1 MADITVRD
9 MLDAGVHFGH
19 RARHWNPKMA
29 PFIYGE
35 RNQLH
40 IIDLEQTVPLYRKTC
55 DFVRSVAAQRG
66 TVLFVGTKRAA
77 QHAIR
82 NEATR
87 CGMPYVSHRWL
98 GGTLTN
104 LKTIKKSIARLEE
117 LEALEEDATRERFT
131 KKEMLGLK
139 REREKLL
146 RSLGGIRDMNALP
159 DAVFIIDLEHERI
172 ALNEARKL
180 GIPVAAVVDTNCS
193 PQDVD
198 YMIPG
203 NDDAIR
209 AAELYARGV
218 ADAIMK
224 GREEMPEISLGE
236 DEFVE
241 LDESGKPIARSGR
254 RRSRSSAP
262 SRLRGV
268 SRRMPRRTA
277 AVAREREDRDSKPD
291 EAAPVAA
298 PPAEAPSA
306 PPAEAPA
313 AEAPAADD
321 AAAAPA
327 EETAPDAPAAEAL
340 PAKETAPEAPAA
352 EAPADADAPAA
363 EAPADADAPAAEA
376 PADADAPA
384 AEMPAGADAPAAEV
398 APAAEASAA
407 AEKASA
413 PSPEKD

>member
-298 PPAEAPSA
+298 PPAEAASA
-306 PPAEAPA
+306 SPA
-313 AEAPAADD
+313 AEAPAV
-321 AAAAPA
+321 
-327 EETAPDAPAAEAL
+327 
-340 PAKETAPEAPAA
+340 EAPAA
-352 EAPADADAPAA
+352 EAPADADASAAAA
-363 EAPADADAPAAEA
+363 EETAPEA

-384 AEMPAGADAPAAEV
+384 AEMPAGADAPAAADEG
-398 APAAEASAA
+398 AAADPA

>member
-1 MADITVRD
+1 MAEISVRE

-40 IIDLEQTVPLYRKTC
+40 IIDLEQTVPLYKKTC

-117 LEALEEDATRERFT
+117 LEALDDQTLRERFT
-131 KKEMLGLK
+131 KKEALGVK
-139 REREKLL
+139 RELAKLN
-146 RSLGGIRDMNALP
+146 RSLGGIRAMGSLP

-209 AAELYARGV
+209 AAELYARGI
-218 ADAIMK
+218 ADAILK
-224 GREEMPEISLGE
+224 GREEMPEISLGD

-241 LDESGKPIARSGR
+241 LDEYGKPITRSGR
-254 RRSRSSAP
+254 PRSRAKP
-262 SRLRGV
+262 PARLRGA

-277 AVAREREDRDSKPD
+277 AVAREREDRDARPA
-291 EAAPVAA
+291 EAAPPPAPEAA
-298 PPAEAPSA
+298 PAVESVAVAVP
-306 PPAEAPA
+306 PA
-313 AEAPAADD
+313 AEES
-321 AAAAPA
+321 AAPA
-327 EETAPDAPAAEAL
+327 EESAAPASEPAEEITPTPASDPAAEAED
-340 PAKETAPEAPAA
+340 AAPAEEDA
-352 EAPADADAPAA
+352 APAEDA
-363 EAPADADAPAAEA
+363 
-376 PADADAPA
+376 
-384 AEMPAGADAPAAEV
+384 
-398 APAAEASAA
+398 AA
-407 AEKASA
+407 AE
-413 PSPEKD
+413 EGEG

>member
-1 MADITVRD
+1 MAQITVRE

-40 IIDLEQTVPLYRKTC
+40 IIDLEQTVPLYKKTC
-55 DFVRSVAAQRG
+55 EFVRSVAAQRG

-117 LEALEEDATRERFT
+117 LEALDDDTLRERFT
-131 KKEMLGLK
+131 KKEALGVK
-139 REREKLL
+139 RELAKLN
-146 RSLGGIRDMNALP
+146 RSLGGIRSMDTLP

-209 AAELYARGV
+209 AAELYARGI
-218 ADAIMK
+218 ADAILK
-224 GREEMPEISLGE
+224 GREEMPEISLGD

-254 RRSRSSAP
+254 PRSRAKTP
-262 SRLRGV
+262 ARLRGV

-277 AVAREREDRDSKPD
+277 AVAREREDRDAKPA
-291 EAAPVAA
+291 EAAPRVATKPAAAA
-298 PPAEAPSA
+298 PATAPSA
-306 PPAEAPA
+306 EDAEAPA
-313 AEAPAADD
+313 AAPATDD
-321 AAAAPA
+321 
-327 EETAPDAPAAEAL
+327 
-340 PAKETAPEAPAA
+340 A
-352 EAPADADAPAA
+352 EAPAP
-363 EAPADADAPAAEA
+363 
-376 PADADAPA
+376 
-384 AEMPAGADAPAAEV
+384 
-398 APAAEASAA
+398 AA
-407 AEKASA
+407 AEEGTATAA
-413 PSPEKD
+413 PPPAEGEG

>member
-298 PPAEAPSA
+298 PPAEAASA
-306 PPAEAPA
+306 SPAAEAPAVEAPA
-313 AEAPAADD
+313 AEAPADADAS
-321 AAAAPA
+321 AAAA

-363 EAPADADAPAAEA
+363 DPAE
-376 PADADAPA
+376 
-384 AEMPAGADAPAAEV
+384 
-398 APAAEASAA
+398 
-407 AEKASA
+407 EKASA

>member
-1 MADITVRD
+1 

-40 IIDLEQTVPLYRKTC
+40 IIDLEQTIPLYRKTC

-117 LEALEEDATRERFT
+117 LEALEEDGARERFT
-131 KKEMLGLK
+131 KKEVLGLK

-146 RSLGGIRDMNALP
+146 RSLGGIRDMDSLP

-172 ALNEARKL
+172 ALNEATKL

-209 AAELYARGV
+209 AAELYARGI

-224 GREEMPEISLGE
+224 GREEMPEISLGDE
-236 DEFVE
+236 EFVE
-241 LDESGKPIARSGR
+241 LDESGKPIARTGR
-254 RRSRSSAP
+254 RRSRPSTP

-277 AVAREREDRDSKPD
+277 AVAREREDRDPKTGEAVPSAAPAAGPAPAASAA
-291 EAAPVAA
+291 EAAPAA
-298 PPAEAPSA
+298 SAE
-306 PPAEAPA
+306 E
-313 AEAPAADD
+313 
-321 AAAAPA
+321 AAPA
-327 EETAPDAPAAEAL
+327 VS
-340 PAKETAPEAPAA
+340 
-352 EAPADADAPAA
+352 
-363 EAPADADAPAAEA
+363 
-376 PADADAPA
+376 
-384 AEMPAGADAPAAEV
+384 AAEV
-398 APAAEASAA
+398 APTVSAEEAPAAAPADETPPAAPAAADEEPAADPAAE
-407 AEKASA
+407 EASA
-413 PSPEKD
+413 PSPEED

>member
-1 MADITVRD
+1 MAQITVRE

-40 IIDLEQTVPLYRKTC
+40 IIDLEQTVPLYKKTC
-55 DFVRSVAAQRG
+55 EFVQSVAAQRG

-117 LEALEEDATRERFT
+117 LEALDDDTLRERFT
-131 KKEMLGLK
+131 KKEALGVK
-139 REREKLL
+139 RELAKLN
-146 RSLGGIRDMNALP
+146 RSLGGIRSMDTLP

-172 ALNEARKL
+172 ALNEANKL

-193 PQDVD
+193 PQDVE

-209 AAELYARGV
+209 AAELYARGI
-218 ADAIMK
+218 ADAILK
-224 GREEMPEISLGE
+224 GREEMPEISLGD

-254 RRSRSSAP
+254 PRSRAKTP
-262 SRLRGV
+262 ARLRGV

-277 AVAREREDRDSKPD
+277 AVAREREDRDVKPA
-291 EAAPVAA
+291 EAAPRVATRPPGAEGAAAPAPAPAAEEAAAPAPAPAAEEAAAPAPAPAAEEAAAPAPAPAAEEAAAPAPAPAAEEAA
-298 PPAEAPSA
+298 PPAEG
-306 PPAEAPA
+306 E
-313 AEAPAADD
+313 
-321 AAAAPA
+321 
-327 EETAPDAPAAEAL
+327 
-340 PAKETAPEAPAA
+340 
-352 EAPADADAPAA
+352 
-363 EAPADADAPAAEA
+363 
-376 PADADAPA
+376 
-384 AEMPAGADAPAAEV
+384 G
-398 APAAEASAA
+398 
-407 AEKASA
+407 
-413 PSPEKD
+413 

>member
-1 MADITVRD
+1 MAEITVHE
-9 MLDAGVHFGH
+9 MLNAGVHFGH

-40 IIDLEQTVPLYRKTC
+40 IIDLEQTVPLYKKTC
-55 DFVRSVAAQRG
+55 EFVQSVAAQRG

-104 LKTIKKSIARLEE
+104 LKTIKKSIKRLEE
-117 LEALEEDATRERFT
+117 LEALEEGTLRERFT
-131 KKEMLGLK
+131 KKEALGLK
-139 REREKLL
+139 RELAKLK
-146 RSLGGIRDMNALP
+146 RSLGGIRAMDSLP
-159 DAVFIIDLEHERI
+159 DAVFIIDLEHEHI
-172 ALNEARKL
+172 ALNEAKKL

-209 AAELYARGV
+209 AAELYARGI

-224 GREEMPEISLGE
+224 GRDEVPEISLGD

-241 LDESGKPIARSGR
+241 LDESGKPIAKSDRP
-254 RRSRSSAP
+254 RSRAKAP
-262 SRLRGV
+262 ARLRGV
-268 SRRMPRRTA
+268 TRRMPRRTA
-277 AVAREREDRDSKPD
+277 AVAREREDRDARPA
-291 EAAPVAA
+291 EAA
-298 PPAEAPSA
+298 PPAASKAPSV
-306 PPAEAPA
+306 EA
-313 AEAPAADD
+313 
-321 AAAAPA
+321 
-327 EETAPDAPAAEAL
+327 
-340 PAKETAPEAPAA
+340 
-352 EAPADADAPAA
+352 ADAPAA
-363 EAPADADAPAAEA
+363 PPAASKAPSVEAADAPAAPPAASKAPSVEA
-376 PADADAPA
+376 ADAPA
-384 AEMPAGADAPAAEV
+384 APPAAEE
-398 APAAEASAA
+398 APAP
-407 AEKASA
+407 AEKT
-413 PSPEKD
+413 D

>member
-1 MADITVRD
+1 MAEISVRE

-40 IIDLEQTVPLYRKTC
+40 IIDLEQTVPLYKKTC

-117 LEALEEDATRERFT
+117 LEALDDQTLRERFT
-131 KKEMLGLK
+131 KKEALGVK
-139 REREKLL
+139 RELAKLN
-146 RSLGGIRDMNALP
+146 RSLGGIRAMGSLP

-209 AAELYARGV
+209 AAELYARGI
-218 ADAIMK
+218 ADAILK
-224 GREEMPEISLGE
+224 GREEMPEISLGD

-241 LDESGKPIARSGR
+241 LDEYGKPITRSGR
-254 RRSRSSAP
+254 PRSRAKP
-262 SRLRGV
+262 PARLRGA

-277 AVAREREDRDSKPD
+277 AVAREREDRDARPA
-291 EAAPVAA
+291 EAAP
-298 PPAEAPSA
+298 PPAPEA
-306 PPAEAPA
+306 APA
-313 AEAPAADD
+313 AESAPAPASAPAVKS
-321 AAAAPA
+321 AAAAVPPAAEESAAPA
-327 EETAPDAPAAEAL
+327 EESTAPASEPAEEITPTPASDPAAEAED
-340 PAKETAPEAPAA
+340 AAPAEEDA
-352 EAPADADAPAA
+352 APAEDAVPAEEDAAPA
-363 EAPADADAPAAEA
+363 ED
-376 PADADAPA
+376 
-384 AEMPAGADAPAAEV
+384 
-398 APAAEASAA
+398 AA
-407 AEKASA
+407 AE
-413 PSPEKD
+413 EGEG

>member
-1 MADITVRD
+1 LADITVRD

-298 PPAEAPSA
+298 PPAEAAAA
-306 PPAEAPA
+306 PPAAESPAVEAPA
-313 AEAPAADD
+313 AEAPADADAP
-321 AAAAPA
+321 AAAA

-352 EAPADADAPAA
+352 EA
-363 EAPADADAPAAEA
+363 
-376 PADADAPA
+376 
-384 AEMPAGADAPAAEV
+384 
-398 APAAEASAA
+398 SAA
-407 AEKASA
+407 ADEGAAADPAEEKASA

>member
-1 MADITVRD
+1 MAQITVRE

-40 IIDLEQTVPLYRKTC
+40 IIDLEQTVPLYKKTC
-55 DFVRSVAAQRG
+55 EFVRSVAAQRG

-82 NEATR
+82 NEAIR

-117 LEALEEDATRERFT
+117 LEALDDDTLRERFT
-131 KKEMLGLK
+131 KKEALGVK
-139 REREKLL
+139 RELAKLN
-146 RSLGGIRDMNALP
+146 RSLGGIRSMDTLP

-209 AAELYARGV
+209 AAELYARGI
-218 ADAIMK
+218 ADAILK
-224 GREEMPEISLGE
+224 GRDEMPEISLGD

-254 RRSRSSAP
+254 PRSRAKTP
-262 SRLRGV
+262 ARLRGV

-277 AVAREREDRDSKPD
+277 AVAREREDRDAKPA
-291 EAAPVAA
+291 EAAPRVATKPAAAA
-298 PPAEAPSA
+298 PATAPSA
-306 PPAEAPA
+306 EDAEAPA
-313 AEAPAADD
+313 AAPATDD
-321 AAAAPA
+321 
-327 EETAPDAPAAEAL
+327 
-340 PAKETAPEAPAA
+340 A
-352 EAPADADAPAA
+352 EAPAP
-363 EAPADADAPAAEA
+363 
-376 PADADAPA
+376 
-384 AEMPAGADAPAAEV
+384 
-398 APAAEASAA
+398 AA
-407 AEKASA
+407 AEEGTATAA
-413 PSPEKD
+413 PPPAEGEG

>member
-82 NEATR
+82 TEAMR

-104 LKTIKKSIARLEE
+104 LKTIKKSVARLEE
-117 LEALEEDATRERFT
+117 LEALDEETTRERFT
-131 KKEMLGLK
+131 KKEILGLK

-146 RSLGGIRDMNALP
+146 RSLGGIRDMDSLP

-209 AAELYARGV
+209 AAELYTRGI

-224 GREEMPEISLGE
+224 GREEMPEISLGD

-241 LDESGKPIARSGR
+241 LDEHGRPIARTGR

-262 SRLRGV
+262 TRLRGV

-277 AVAREREDRDSKPD
+277 AVAREREDRDARP
-291 EAAPVAA
+291 
-298 PPAEAPSA
+298 
-306 PPAEAPA
+306 
-313 AEAPAADD
+313 
-321 AAAAPA
+321 
-327 EETAPDAPAAEAL
+327 
-340 PAKETAPEAPAA
+340 PEAPAA
-352 EAPADADAPAA
+352 APPAAPAPAPAAAAPSVPAAAEAATEAPAKEDGATPAA
-363 EAPADADAPAAEA
+363 APVSDQPAKP
-376 PADADAPA
+376 PAKED
-384 AEMPAGADAPAAEV
+384 
-398 APAAEASAA
+398 
-407 AEKASA
+407 
-413 PSPEKD
+413 

>member
-1 MADITVRD
+1 MAQITVRE

-40 IIDLEQTVPLYRKTC
+40 IIDLEQTVPLYKKTC
-55 DFVRSVAAQRG
+55 EFVQSVAAQRG

-117 LEALEEDATRERFT
+117 LEALDNDTLRERFT
-131 KKEMLGLK
+131 KKEALGVK
-139 REREKLL
+139 RELAKLN
-146 RSLGGIRDMNALP
+146 RSLGGIRSMDTLP

-172 ALNEARKL
+172 ALNEANKL

-193 PQDVD
+193 PQDVE

-209 AAELYARGV
+209 AAELYARGI
-218 ADAIMK
+218 ADAILK
-224 GREEMPEISLGE
+224 GREEMPEISLG
-236 DEFVE
+236 DERVRGWTSPAAP
-241 LDESGKPIARSGR
+241 LRAAGARVKAKTPPVRGC
-254 RRSRSSAP
+254 
-262 SRLRGV
+262 RGV
-268 SRRMPRRTA
+268 CPGQRGRASHGRPAPAGEAGAPGGDQAPRRES
-277 AVAREREDRDSKPD
+277 R
-291 EAAPVAA
+291 AAPA
-298 PPAEAPSA
+298 P
-306 PPAEAPA
+306 APA
-313 AEAPAADD
+313 AEAPAPV
-321 AAAAPA
+321 PA
-327 EETAPDAPAAEAL
+327 EEAPATPAEG
-340 PAKETAPEAPAA
+340 E
-352 EAPADADAPAA
+352 
-363 EAPADADAPAAEA
+363 
-376 PADADAPA
+376 
-384 AEMPAGADAPAAEV
+384 G
-398 APAAEASAA
+398 
-407 AEKASA
+407 
-413 PSPEKD
+413 

>member
-1 MADITVRD
+1 MAEITVRD

-117 LEALEEDATRERFT
+117 LEGLDEDATRERFT
-131 KKEMLGLK
+131 KKEVLGLT

-146 RSLGGIRDMNALP
+146 RSLGGIRDMDSLP

-209 AAELYARGV
+209 AAELYARGI
-218 ADAIMK
+218 ADAIVK

-241 LDESGKPIARSGR
+241 LDEYGKPIARSGR
-254 RRSRSSAP
+254 RHSRSSAP
-262 SRLRGV
+262 ARLRGV

-277 AVAREREDRDSKPD
+277 AVAREREDRDSRPD
-291 EAAPVAA
+291 EAAPVATPA
-298 PPAEAPSA
+298 AEAA
-306 PPAEAPA
+306 PAAAEPAGGTAPAAPA
-313 AEAPAADD
+313 AEATPS
-321 AAAAPA
+321 
-327 EETAPDAPAAEAL
+327 AEA
-340 PAKETAPEAPAA
+340 
-352 EAPADADAPAA
+352 
-363 EAPADADAPAAEA
+363 
-376 PADADAPA
+376 
-384 AEMPAGADAPAAEV
+384 
-398 APAAEASAA
+398 ASAA
-407 AEKASA
+407 EGEGAAAGPAGGKDAA
-413 PSPEKD
+413 LPPEEG

>member
-1 MADITVRD
+1 LADITVRD

-298 PPAEAPSA
+298 PPAEAAAA
-306 PPAEAPA
+306 PPAAEAPAVEAPA
-313 AEAPAADD
+313 AEAPADADAS
-321 AAAAPA
+321 AAAA

-352 EAPADADAPAA
+352 EA
-363 EAPADADAPAAEA
+363 
-376 PADADAPA
+376 
-384 AEMPAGADAPAAEV
+384 
-398 APAAEASAA
+398 SAA
-407 AEKASA
+407 ADEGAAADPAEEKASA

>member
-1 MADITVRD
+1 MAQITVRE

-40 IIDLEQTVPLYRKTC
+40 IIDLEQTVPLYKKTC
-55 DFVRSVAAQRG
+55 EFVRSVAAQRG

-117 LEALEEDATRERFT
+117 LEALDEETLRERFT
-131 KKEMLGLK
+131 KKEALGVK
-139 REREKLL
+139 RELAKLN
-146 RSLGGIRDMNALP
+146 RSLGGIRSMDTLP

-209 AAELYARGV
+209 AAELYARGI
-218 ADAIMK
+218 ADAILK
-224 GREEMPEISLGE
+224 GREEMPEISLGD

-254 RRSRSSAP
+254 PRSRAKTP
-262 SRLRGV
+262 ARLRGV

-277 AVAREREDRDSKPD
+277 AVAREREDRDAKPA
-291 EAAPVAA
+291 EAAPRVATKPAAAA
-298 PPAEAPSA
+298 PATAPSA
-306 PPAEAPA
+306 EDAEAPA
-313 AEAPAADD
+313 AAPATDD
-321 AAAAPA
+321 
-327 EETAPDAPAAEAL
+327 
-340 PAKETAPEAPAA
+340 A
-352 EAPADADAPAA
+352 EAPAP
-363 EAPADADAPAAEA
+363 
-376 PADADAPA
+376 
-384 AEMPAGADAPAAEV
+384 
-398 APAAEASAA
+398 AA
-407 AEKASA
+407 AEEGTATAA
-413 PSPEKD
+413 PPPAEGEG

>member
-1 MADITVRD
+1 MAEITVRD

-40 IIDLEQTVPLYRKTC
+40 IIDLEQTIPLYRKTC

-117 LEALEEDATRERFT
+117 LEALEEDGARERFT
-131 KKEMLGLK
+131 KKEVLGLK

-146 RSLGGIRDMNALP
+146 RSLGGIRDMDSLP

-172 ALNEARKL
+172 ALNEATKL

-209 AAELYARGV
+209 AAELYARGI

-224 GREEMPEISLGE
+224 GREEMPEISLGDE
-236 DEFVE
+236 EFVE
-241 LDESGKPIARSGR
+241 LDESGKPIARTGR
-254 RRSRSSAP
+254 RRSRPSPP

-277 AVAREREDRDSKPD
+277 AVAREREDRDPKTGEVVPS
-291 EAAPVAA
+291 AAPAA
-298 PPAEAPSA
+298 GPA
-306 PPAEAPA
+306 PAAPA
-313 AEAPAADD
+313 AEAAPAAT
-321 AAAAPA
+321 AEEAAPA
-327 EETAPDAPAAEAL
+327 ASAEEAAPAASAE
-340 PAKETAPEAPAA
+340 EAPAA
-352 EAPADADAPAA
+352 ASADETPPAAPAA
-363 EAPADADAPAAEA
+363 ADEEPAADPAAE
-376 PADADAPA
+376 
-384 AEMPAGADAPAAEV
+384 E
-398 APAAEASAA
+398 
-407 AEKASA
+407 ASA
-413 PSPEKD
+413 PSPEED

>member
-1 MADITVRD
+1 MAEISVRE

-40 IIDLEQTVPLYRKTC
+40 IIDLEQTVPLYKKTC

-117 LEALEEDATRERFT
+117 LEALDDQTLRERFT
-131 KKEMLGLK
+131 KKEALGVK
-139 REREKLL
+139 RELAKLN
-146 RSLGGIRDMNALP
+146 RSLGGIRAMGSLP

-209 AAELYARGV
+209 AAELYARGI
-218 ADAIMK
+218 ADAILK
-224 GREEMPEISLGE
+224 GREEMPEISLGD

-241 LDESGKPIARSGR
+241 LDEYGKPITRSGR
-254 RRSRSSAP
+254 PRSRAKAP
-262 SRLRGV
+262 ARLRGA

-277 AVAREREDRDSKPD
+277 AVAREREDRDARPA
-291 EAAPVAA
+291 EAAPPPAPEAA
-298 PPAEAPSA
+298 PAPESA
-306 PPAEAPA
+306 PTL
-313 AEAPAADD
+313 
-321 AAAAPA
+321 AAAPA
-327 EETAPDAPAAEAL
+327 EESAAAAVPPAAEESAAPAEESAAPAPEAAEEITPTPASDPAAEAED
-340 PAKETAPEAPAA
+340 AAPAEEDA
-352 EAPADADAPAA
+352 APAEDA
-363 EAPADADAPAAEA
+363 
-376 PADADAPA
+376 
-384 AEMPAGADAPAAEV
+384 
-398 APAAEASAA
+398 AA
-407 AEKASA
+407 AE
-413 PSPEKD
+413 EGEG

>member
-241 LDESGKPIARSGR
+241 MDESGKPIARSGR

-298 PPAEAPSA
+298 PPAEAAAA
-306 PPAEAPA
+306 PPAAEAPAVEAPA
-313 AEAPAADD
+313 AEAPADADAS
-321 AAAAPA
+321 AAAA

-352 EAPADADAPAA
+352 EA
-363 EAPADADAPAAEA
+363 
-376 PADADAPA
+376 
-384 AEMPAGADAPAAEV
+384 
-398 APAAEASAA
+398 SAA
-407 AEKASA
+407 ADEGAAADPAEEKASA

>member
-1 MADITVRD
+1 MADITVRE

-40 IIDLEQTVPLYRKTC
+40 IIDLEQTVPLYQKTC
-55 DFVRSVAAQRG
+55 EFVRSVAAQRG

-117 LEALEEDATRERFT
+117 LEALDEETVRERFT
-131 KKEMLGLK
+131 KKEVLGLK
-139 REREKLL
+139 RELEKLK
-146 RSLGGIRDMNALP
+146 RSLGGIRAMDSLP

-172 ALNEARKL
+172 ALNEAKKL

-209 AAELYARGV
+209 AAELYARGI
-218 ADAIMK
+218 ADAILK
-224 GREEMPEISLGE
+224 GREEMPEISLGGH
-236 DEFVE
+236 EFVE

-254 RRSRSSAP
+254 PRSRAKAP
-262 SRLRGV
+262 ARLRGV

-277 AVAREREDRDSKPD
+277 AVAREREDRDPRPV
-291 EAAPVAA
+291 EAAAPVAPRKPA
-298 PPAEAPSA
+298 PEAPKPPEPEAAEPAAPKAAEPPAAEAA
-306 PPAEAPA
+306 AEAPA
-313 AEAPAADD
+313 AEAPAA
-321 AAAAPA
+321 
-327 EETAPDAPAAEAL
+327 
-340 PAKETAPEAPAA
+340 EAPAA
-352 EAPADADAPAA
+352 EAAEAPAA
-363 EAPADADAPAAEA
+363 EAAEAPAAEA
-376 PADADAPA
+376 AAEAAEAPA
-384 AEMPAGADAPAAEV
+384 AE
-398 APAAEASAA
+398 SA
-407 AEKASA
+407 AEKESEPPA
-413 PSPEKD
+413 ETEG

>member
-1 MADITVRD
+1 MAEITVRE

-40 IIDLEQTVPLYRKTC
+40 IIDLEQTVPLYKKTC
-55 DFVRSVAAQRG
+55 EFVRSVAAQRG

-117 LEALEEDATRERFT
+117 LEALDEDTLRERFT
-131 KKEMLGLK
+131 KKEALGVK
-139 REREKLL
+139 RELAKLN
-146 RSLGGIRDMNALP
+146 RSLGGIRAMDSLP

-180 GIPVAAVVDTNCS
+180 NIPVAAVVDTNCS

-209 AAELYARGV
+209 AAELYAKGI
-218 ADAIMK
+218 ADAILK
-224 GREEMPEISLGE
+224 GREEMPEISLGD

-254 RRSRSSAP
+254 PRSRAKTP
-262 SRLRGV
+262 ARLRGV

-277 AVAREREDRDSKPD
+277 AVAREREDRDAK
-291 EAAPVAA
+291 
-298 PPAEAPSA
+298 PAEAP
-306 PPAEAPA
+306 PPAAPARPAAEAPKAPA
-313 AEAPAADD
+313 AEAPKTPAPAAAAAAPEDAAKPASEAATATPPADD
-321 AAAAPA
+321 AAAVSAPA
-327 EETAPDAPAAEAL
+327 GEESA
-340 PAKETAPEAPAA
+340 
-352 EAPADADAPAA
+352 APADA
-363 EAPADADAPAAEA
+363 E
-376 PADADAPA
+376 
-384 AEMPAGADAPAAEV
+384 G
-398 APAAEASAA
+398 
-407 AEKASA
+407 
-413 PSPEKD
+413 

>member
-1 MADITVRD
+1 

-298 PPAEAPSA
+298 PPAEAAAA
-306 PPAEAPA
+306 PPAAEAPAVEAPA
-313 AEAPAADD
+313 AEAPADADAS
-321 AAAAPA
+321 AAAA

-352 EAPADADAPAA
+352 EA
-363 EAPADADAPAAEA
+363 
-376 PADADAPA
+376 
-384 AEMPAGADAPAAEV
+384 
-398 APAAEASAA
+398 SAA
-407 AEKASA
+407 ADEGAAADPAEEKASA

>member
-1 MADITVRD
+1 LADITVRD

-298 PPAEAPSA
+298 PPAEAASA
-306 PPAEAPA
+306 SPA
-313 AEAPAADD
+313 AEAPAV
-321 AAAAPA
+321 
-327 EETAPDAPAAEAL
+327 
-340 PAKETAPEAPAA
+340 EAPAA
-352 EAPADADAPAA
+352 EAPADADASAAAA
-363 EAPADADAPAAEA
+363 EETAPEA

-384 AEMPAGADAPAAEV
+384 AEMPAGADAPAAADEG
-398 APAAEASAA
+398 AAADPA

>member
-1 MADITVRD
+1 LAQITVRE

-40 IIDLEQTVPLYRKTC
+40 IIDLEQTVPLYKKTC
-55 DFVRSVAAQRG
+55 EFVQSVAAQRG

-82 NEATR
+82 NEAIR

-117 LEALEEDATRERFT
+117 LEALDNDTLRERFT
-131 KKEMLGLK
+131 KKEALGVK
-139 REREKLL
+139 RELAKLN
-146 RSLGGIRDMNALP
+146 RSLGGIRSMDTLP

-209 AAELYARGV
+209 AAELYARGI
-218 ADAIMK
+218 ADAILK
-224 GREEMPEISLGE
+224 GRDEMPEISLGD

-254 RRSRSSAP
+254 PRSRAKTP
-262 SRLRGV
+262 ARLRGV

-277 AVAREREDRDSKPD
+277 AVAREREDRDAKPA
-291 EAAPVAA
+291 EAAPRVATKPAAAA
-298 PPAEAPSA
+298 PATAPSA
-306 PPAEAPA
+306 EDAEAPA
-313 AEAPAADD
+313 AAPATDD
-321 AAAAPA
+321 
-327 EETAPDAPAAEAL
+327 
-340 PAKETAPEAPAA
+340 A
-352 EAPADADAPAA
+352 EAPAP
-363 EAPADADAPAAEA
+363 
-376 PADADAPA
+376 
-384 AEMPAGADAPAAEV
+384 
-398 APAAEASAA
+398 AA
-407 AEKASA
+407 AEEGTATAA
-413 PSPEKD
+413 PPPAEGEG

>member
-1 MADITVRD
+1 

-298 PPAEAPSA
+298 PPAEAAAA
-306 PPAEAPA
+306 PPAAESPAVEAPA
-313 AEAPAADD
+313 AEAPADADAP
-321 AAAAPA
+321 AAAA

-352 EAPADADAPAA
+352 EA
-363 EAPADADAPAAEA
+363 
-376 PADADAPA
+376 
-384 AEMPAGADAPAAEV
+384 
-398 APAAEASAA
+398 SAA
-407 AEKASA
+407 ADEGAAADPAEEKASA

>member
-1 MADITVRD
+1 MAEISVRE

-40 IIDLEQTVPLYRKTC
+40 IIDLEQTVPLYKKTC
-55 DFVRSVAAQRG
+55 EFVRSVAAQRG

-117 LEALEEDATRERFT
+117 LEALDEETLRLRFT
-131 KKEMLGLK
+131 KKEALGVK
-139 REREKLL
+139 RELEKLK
-146 RSLGGIRDMNALP
+146 RSLGGIRSMDSLP
-159 DAVFIIDLEHERI
+159 DAIFIIDLEHERI

-209 AAELYARGV
+209 AAELYARGI
-218 ADAIMK
+218 ADAILK
-224 GREEMPEISLGE
+224 GREEMPEISLGD

-241 LDESGKPIARSGR
+241 LDEHGKPIARSGR
-254 RRSRSSAP
+254 PRSRAKAP
-262 SRLRGV
+262 ARLRGV

-277 AVAREREDRDSKPD
+277 AVAREREDRVAKP
-291 EAAPVAA
+291 V
-298 PPAEAPSA
+298 
-306 PPAEAPA
+306 EAPA
-313 AEAPAADD
+313 SAPAPAPGAAAPKAPAQDSAAAPASTPASAPGPAADE
-321 AAAAPA
+321 AAAPA
-327 EETAPDAPAAEAL
+327 EEE
-340 PAKETAPEAPAA
+340 
-352 EAPADADAPAA
+352 
-363 EAPADADAPAAEA
+363 
-376 PADADAPA
+376 
-384 AEMPAGADAPAAEV
+384 G
-398 APAAEASAA
+398 
-407 AEKASA
+407 
-413 PSPEKD
+413 

>member
-1 MADITVRD
+1 MAEISVRE

-40 IIDLEQTVPLYRKTC
+40 IIDLEQTVPLYKKTC
-55 DFVRSVAAQRG
+55 EFVRSVAAQRG

-82 NEATR
+82 NEAVR

-117 LEALEEDATRERFT
+117 LEALDEETLRERFT
-131 KKEMLGLK
+131 KKEALGVK
-139 REREKLL
+139 REMAKLN
-146 RSLGGIRDMNALP
+146 RSLGGIRAMDSLP

-209 AAELYARGV
+209 AAELYARGI
-218 ADAIMK
+218 ADAILR
-224 GREEMPEISLGE
+224 GREEMPEISLGD

-254 RRSRSSAP
+254 PRSRAKTP
-262 SRLRGV
+262 ARLRGM

-277 AVAREREDRDSKPD
+277 AVAREREDRDAKPA
-291 EAAPVAA
+291 EAAAPVA
-298 PPAEAPSA
+298 PAR
-306 PPAEAPA
+306 PA
-313 AEAPAADD
+313 AEAPK
-321 AAAAPA
+321 
-327 EETAPDAPAAEAL
+327 T
-340 PAKETAPEAPAA
+340 PAA
-352 EAPADADAPAA
+352 EAPKTPAPAA
-363 EAPADADAPAAEA
+363 AKDAAPEDGEAPASDAAANSASEEDAAAVSAPAGEESAA
-376 PADADAPA
+376 PA
-384 AEMPAGADAPAAEV
+384 ESE
-398 APAAEASAA
+398 S
-407 AEKASA
+407 
-413 PSPEKD
+413 

>member
-1 MADITVRD
+1 MAEITVRE

-40 IIDLEQTVPLYRKTC
+40 IIDLEQTVPLYKKTC
-55 DFVRSVAAQRG
+55 EFVRSVAAQRG

-77 QHAIR
+77 QYAIR

-117 LEALEEDATRERFT
+117 LEAFDEETMRERFT
-131 KKEMLGLK
+131 KKEVLGLK
-139 REREKLL
+139 RELAKLN
-146 RSLGGIRDMNALP
+146 RSLGGIRAMDSLP

-209 AAELYARGV
+209 AAELYARGI
-218 ADAIMK
+218 ADAILQ
-224 GREEMPEISLGE
+224 GREEMPEISLGD

-254 RRSRSSAP
+254 PRSRAKAP
-262 SRLRGV
+262 ARLRGV

-277 AVAREREDRDSKPD
+277 AVAREREDRDPRPA
-291 EAAPVAA
+291 ETAAPVASRRA
-298 PPAEAPSA
+298 DPEAPKTA
-306 PPAEAPA
+306 DPEAAKTPAAEVAEAPA
-313 AEAPAADD
+313 AED
-321 AAAAPA
+321 AKA
-327 EETAPDAPAAEAL
+327 TAPDEAAVPAAEEA
-340 PAKETAPEAPAA
+340 AASAPEA
-352 EAPADADAPAA
+352 EAVPDSTDESASSSEEESAPPAD
-363 EAPADADAPAAEA
+363 
-376 PADADAPA
+376 
-384 AEMPAGADAPAAEV
+384 
-398 APAAEASAA
+398 
-407 AEKASA
+407 EKG
-413 PSPEKD
+413 

>member
-1 MADITVRD
+1 MAQITVRE

-40 IIDLEQTVPLYRKTC
+40 IIDLEQTVPLYKKTC
-55 DFVRSVAAQRG
+55 EFVRSVAAQRG

-117 LEALEEDATRERFT
+117 LEALDEATLRERFT
-131 KKEMLGLK
+131 KKEALGVK
-139 REREKLL
+139 RELAKLN
-146 RSLGGIRDMNALP
+146 RSLGGIRSMDTLP

-209 AAELYARGV
+209 AAELYARGI
-218 ADAIMK
+218 ADAILK
-224 GREEMPEISLGE
+224 GREEMPEISLGD

-254 RRSRSSAP
+254 PRSRAKTP
-262 SRLRGV
+262 ARLRGV

-277 AVAREREDRDSKPD
+277 AVAREREDRDAKPA
-291 EAAPVAA
+291 EAAPPVATK
-298 PPAEAPSA
+298 PPAAAEPATAPSA
-306 PPAEAPA
+306 EDAAAPAPAAAEEAPA
-313 AEAPAADD
+313 PT
-321 AAAAPA
+321 PSA
-327 EETAPDAPAAEAL
+327 EETAPATAEEGAAPAPPPAE
-340 PAKETAPEAPAA
+340 EE
-352 EAPADADAPAA
+352 
-363 EAPADADAPAAEA
+363 
-376 PADADAPA
+376 
-384 AEMPAGADAPAAEV
+384 G
-398 APAAEASAA
+398 
-407 AEKASA
+407 
-413 PSPEKD
+413 

>member
-262 SRLRGV
+262 TRLRGV

-291 EAAPVAA
+291 EAAPVAT
-298 PPAEAPSA
+298 PPAEAASA
-306 PPAEAPA
+306 SPAAEAPA
-313 AEAPAADD
+313 AEAPAVEAPAAEAPADAD
-321 AAAAPA
+321 ASAAAA

-340 PAKETAPEAPAA
+340 PAKETAPEAPA
-352 EAPADADAPAA
+352 
-363 EAPADADAPAAEA
+363 
-376 PADADAPA
+376 DADAPA
-384 AEMPAGADAPAAEV
+384 AEMPAGADAPAAEAV
-398 APAAEASAA
+398 PAAEASAA
-407 AEKASA
+407 ADEGAAADPAEEKASA

>member
-1 MADITVRD
+1 MAQITVRE

-40 IIDLEQTVPLYRKTC
+40 IIDLEQTVPLYKKTC
-55 DFVRSVAAQRG
+55 EFVQSVAAQRG

-117 LEALEEDATRERFT
+117 LEALDEETLRERFT
-131 KKEMLGLK
+131 KKEALGVK
-139 REREKLL
+139 RELAKLN
-146 RSLGGIRDMNALP
+146 RSLGGIRSMDTLP

-209 AAELYARGV
+209 AAELYARGI
-218 ADAIMK
+218 ADAILK
-224 GREEMPEISLGE
+224 GREEMPEISLGD

-254 RRSRSSAP
+254 PRSRAKTP
-262 SRLRGV
+262 ARLRGV

-277 AVAREREDRDSKPD
+277 AVAREREDRDAKPA
-291 EAAPVAA
+291 EAAPRVATRPAAAAA
-298 PPAEAPSA
+298 PATAPSA
-306 PPAEAPA
+306 EDAEAPA
-313 AEAPAADD
+313 AAPATDD
-321 AAAAPA
+321 
-327 EETAPDAPAAEAL
+327 
-340 PAKETAPEAPAA
+340 A
-352 EAPADADAPAA
+352 EAPAP
-363 EAPADADAPAAEA
+363 
-376 PADADAPA
+376 
-384 AEMPAGADAPAAEV
+384 
-398 APAAEASAA
+398 AA
-407 AEKASA
+407 AEEGTATAA
-413 PSPEKD
+413 PPPAEGEG

>member
-1 MADITVRD
+1 MAEISVRE

-40 IIDLEQTVPLYRKTC
+40 IIDLEQTVPLYKKTC

-117 LEALEEDATRERFT
+117 LEALDDQTLRERFT
-131 KKEMLGLK
+131 KKEALGVK
-139 REREKLL
+139 RELAKLN
-146 RSLGGIRDMNALP
+146 RSLGGIRAMGSLP

-209 AAELYARGV
+209 AAELYARGI
-218 ADAIMK
+218 ADAILK
-224 GREEMPEISLGE
+224 GREEMPEISLGD

-241 LDESGKPIARSGR
+241 LDEYGKPITRSGR
-254 RRSRSSAP
+254 PRSRAKAP
-262 SRLRGV
+262 ARLRGA

-277 AVAREREDRDSKPD
+277 AVAREREDRDARPA
-291 EAAPVAA
+291 EAAPPPAPEAAPAPAPASAPAEESAAAAA
-298 PPAEAPSA
+298 PPAAEESST
-306 PPAEAPA
+306 PAEESTAPVEGIAAPA
-313 AEAPAADD
+313 PE
-321 AAAAPA
+321 PA
-327 EETAPDAPAAEAL
+327 EETAAAPASDSAAEEDA
-340 PAKETAPEAPAA
+340 APEAEDA
-352 EAPADADAPAA
+352 APAQEDAATS
-363 EAPADADAPAAEA
+363 EE
-376 PADADAPA
+376 
-384 AEMPAGADAPAAEV
+384 EG
-398 APAAEASAA
+398 
-407 AEKASA
+407 
-413 PSPEKD
+413 

>member
-1 MADITVRD
+1 MAEVTVRD

-40 IIDLEQTVPLYRKTC
+40 IIDLEQTVPLYKKTC

-82 NEATR
+82 KEATR

-104 LKTIKKSIARLEE
+104 LKTIKKSTARLEE
-117 LEALEEDATRERFT
+117 LEALEEGSMRERFT
-131 KKEMLGLK
+131 KKEILGLK
-139 REREKLL
+139 REKEKLL
-146 RSLGGIRDMNALP
+146 RSLGGIRNMDSLP

-209 AAELYARGV
+209 AAELYTRGI

-224 GREEMPEISLGE
+224 GREEMPEISLGD

-241 LDESGKPIARSGR
+241 LDEHGKPIAQTGR
-254 RRSRSSAP
+254 RRSRASTPA
-262 SRLRGV
+262 RLRGV

-277 AVAREREDRDSKPD
+277 AVAREREDRDAK
-291 EAAPVAA
+291 
-298 PPAEAPSA
+298 PAEAASASA
-306 PPAEAPA
+306 PASAL
-313 AEAPAADD
+313 
-321 AAAAPA
+321 AAAPA
-327 EETAPDAPAAEAL
+327 A
-340 PAKETAPEAPAA
+340 
-352 EAPADADAPAA
+352 
-363 EAPADADAPAAEA
+363 
-376 PADADAPA
+376 
-384 AEMPAGADAPAAEV
+384 
-398 APAAEASAA
+398 
-407 AEKASA
+407 
-413 PSPEKD
+413 

>member
-298 PPAEAPSA
+298 PPAEAAAA
-306 PPAEAPA
+306 PPAAEAPAVEAPA
-313 AEAPAADD
+313 AEAPADADAS
-321 AAAAPA
+321 AAAA

-352 EAPADADAPAA
+352 EA
-363 EAPADADAPAAEA
+363 
-376 PADADAPA
+376 
-384 AEMPAGADAPAAEV
+384 
-398 APAAEASAA
+398 SAA
-407 AEKASA
+407 ADEGAAADPAEEKASA

>member
-1 MADITVRD
+1 MAEITVRE

-40 IIDLEQTVPLYRKTC
+40 IIDLEQTVPLYKKTC
-55 DFVRSVAAQRG
+55 EFVRTVAAQRG

-87 CGMPYVSHRWL
+87 CGMPFVSHRWL

-117 LEALEEDATRERFT
+117 LEAFDQASMRERFT
-131 KKEMLGLK
+131 KKEILGLK
-139 REREKLL
+139 REHQKLL
-146 RSLGGIRDMNALP
+146 RSLGGIRAMDSLP
-159 DAVFIIDLEHERI
+159 DAVFIIDLEHEHI

-209 AAELYARGV
+209 AAELYARGI

-224 GREEMPEISLGE
+224 GREEVPEISLGD

-241 LDESGKPIARSGR
+241 LDDSGRPIAKSDRP
-254 RRSRSSAP
+254 RSRAKTP
-262 SRLRGV
+262 ARLRGV

-277 AVAREREDRDSKPD
+277 AVAREREDREDKPA
-291 EAAPVAA
+291 EAAAPAAVKVAAAEAGGAPPAAPPADDAA
-298 PPAEAPSA
+298 PPAE
-306 PPAEAPA
+306 
-313 AEAPAADD
+313 
-321 AAAAPA
+321 
-327 EETAPDAPAAEAL
+327 
-340 PAKETAPEAPAA
+340 KE
-352 EAPADADAPAA
+352 
-363 EAPADADAPAAEA
+363 
-376 PADADAPA
+376 
-384 AEMPAGADAPAAEV
+384 G
-398 APAAEASAA
+398 
-407 AEKASA
+407 
-413 PSPEKD
+413 

>member
-1 MADITVRD
+1 

-298 PPAEAPSA
+298 PPAEAASA
-306 PPAEAPA
+306 SPAAEAPAVEAPA
-313 AEAPAADD
+313 AEAPADADAS
-321 AAAAPA
+321 AAAA

-363 EAPADADAPAAEA
+363 DPAE
-376 PADADAPA
+376 
-384 AEMPAGADAPAAEV
+384 
-398 APAAEASAA
+398 
-407 AEKASA
+407 EKASA

>member
-1 MADITVRD
+1 LADITVRD

-241 LDESGKPIARSGR
+241 MDESGKPIARSGR

-298 PPAEAPSA
+298 PPAEAAAA
-306 PPAEAPA
+306 PPAAEAPAVEAPA
-313 AEAPAADD
+313 AEAPADADAS
-321 AAAAPA
+321 AAAA

-352 EAPADADAPAA
+352 EA
-363 EAPADADAPAAEA
+363 
-376 PADADAPA
+376 
-384 AEMPAGADAPAAEV
+384 
-398 APAAEASAA
+398 SAA
-407 AEKASA
+407 ADEGAAADPAEEKASA

>member
-1 MADITVRD
+1 MAEISVRE

-40 IIDLEQTVPLYRKTC
+40 IIDLEQTVPLYKKTC

-117 LEALEEDATRERFT
+117 LEALDDQTLRERFT
-131 KKEMLGLK
+131 KKEALGVK
-139 REREKLL
+139 RELAKLN
-146 RSLGGIRDMNALP
+146 RSLGGIRAMGSLP

-209 AAELYARGV
+209 AAELYARGI
-218 ADAIMK
+218 ADAILK
-224 GREEMPEISLGE
+224 GREEMPEISLGD

-241 LDESGKPIARSGR
+241 LDEYGKPITRSGR
-254 RRSRSSAP
+254 PRSRAKAP
-262 SRLRGV
+262 ARLRGA

-277 AVAREREDRDSKPD
+277 AVAREREDRDARPA
-291 EAAPVAA
+291 EAAPPPAPEAA
-298 PPAEAPSA
+298 PAPESA
-306 PPAEAPA
+306 PTP
-313 AEAPAADD
+313 
-321 AAAAPA
+321 AAAPA
-327 EETAPDAPAAEAL
+327 EESAAAAVPPAAEESAA
-340 PAKETAPEAPAA
+340 PAEESAAPAPEAAEESAAAPTSEPAA
-352 EAPADADAPAA
+352 EDAA
-363 EAPADADAPAAEA
+363 
-376 PADADAPA
+376 
-384 AEMPAGADAPAAEV
+384 
-398 APAAEASAA
+398 AA
-407 AEKASA
+407 AEEGAA
-413 PSPEKD
+413 PAEEES

>member
-1 MADITVRD
+1 M
-9 MLDAGVHFGH
+9 
-19 RARHWNPKMA
+19 RAC
-29 PFIYGE
+29 I
-35 RNQLH
+35 
-40 IIDLEQTVPLYRKTC
+40 
-55 DFVRSVAAQRG
+55 SAQRG

-262 SRLRGV
+262 TRLRGV

-291 EAAPVAA
+291 EAAPVAT
-298 PPAEAPSA
+298 PPAEAASA
-306 PPAEAPA
+306 SPAAEAPA
-313 AEAPAADD
+313 AEAPAVEAPAAEAPADAD
-321 AAAAPA
+321 ASAAAA

-340 PAKETAPEAPAA
+340 PAKETAPEAPA
-352 EAPADADAPAA
+352 
-363 EAPADADAPAAEA
+363 
-376 PADADAPA
+376 DADAPA
-384 AEMPAGADAPAAEV
+384 AEMPAGADAPAAEAV
-398 APAAEASAA
+398 PAAEASAA
-407 AEKASA
+407 ADEGAAADPAEEKASA

>member
-1 MADITVRD
+1 MAEISVRE

-40 IIDLEQTVPLYRKTC
+40 IIDLEQTVPLYKKTC

-117 LEALEEDATRERFT
+117 LEALDDQTLRERFT
-131 KKEMLGLK
+131 KKEALGVK
-139 REREKLL
+139 RELAKLN
-146 RSLGGIRDMNALP
+146 RSLGGIRAMGSLP

-209 AAELYARGV
+209 AAELYARGI
-218 ADAIMK
+218 ADAILK
-224 GREEMPEISLGE
+224 GREEMPEISLGD

-241 LDESGKPIARSGR
+241 LDEYGKPITRSGR
-254 RRSRSSAP
+254 PRSRAKAP
-262 SRLRGV
+262 ARLRGA

-277 AVAREREDRDSKPD
+277 AVAREREDRDARPA
-291 EAAPVAA
+291 EAAPPPAPEAA
-298 PPAEAPSA
+298 PAPESA
-306 PPAEAPA
+306 PTPA
-313 AEAPAADD
+313 AEES
-321 AAAAPA
+321 AAPA
-327 EETAPDAPAAEAL
+327 EESAAPAPEAAEESAAAPTSEPAAED
-340 PAKETAPEAPAA
+340 AA
-352 EAPADADAPAA
+352 
-363 EAPADADAPAAEA
+363 
-376 PADADAPA
+376 
-384 AEMPAGADAPAAEV
+384 
-398 APAAEASAA
+398 AA
-407 AEKASA
+407 AEEGAA
-413 PSPEKD
+413 PAEEES